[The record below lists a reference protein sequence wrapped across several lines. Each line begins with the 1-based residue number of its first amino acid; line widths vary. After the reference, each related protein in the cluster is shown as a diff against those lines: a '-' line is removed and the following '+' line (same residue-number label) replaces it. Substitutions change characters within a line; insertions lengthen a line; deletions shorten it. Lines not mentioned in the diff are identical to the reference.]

1 MNRFLKAN
9 CLALY
14 LLALLALVVELPF
27 DAGPLLQKI
36 ALIMLLVH
44 LIEVPIAFAKIKRYQ
59 GPLAASIGLTLLFG
73 FLHWRLLGAT
83 RNPA

>member
-27 DAGPLLQKI
+27 GAGPVLQKI
-36 ALIMLLVH
+36 AVIMLVIH
-44 LIEVPIAFAKIKRYQ
+44 AIEVPIAFAKIKQYQ

-73 FLHWRLLGAT
+73 FLHWRPLGT
-83 RNPA
+83 TGSPA